1 MAAEE
6 LSLRRPD
13 LRSSRR
19 IGRTDRGLG
28 REGRSRPVHW
38 CILDQPDMRVPCGA
52 GVAVLERAIKRSI
65 DGDMCALADSTG
77 LRFGGATSSRCQVSS
92 ARGGPDQLGSLP

>member
-28 REGRSRPVHW
+28 TEGRSRPVHW
-38 CILDQPDMRVPCGA
+38 CILDQPDMHLPWGA
-52 GVAVLERAIKRSI
+52 GIAVPERAIVRSMVI
-65 DGDMCALADSTG
+65 GVPLADSTG
-77 LRFGGATSSRCQVSS
+77 LRFGGAPSRRCQVSS
-92 ARGGPDQLGSLP
+92 ARGGPDHLGSLP